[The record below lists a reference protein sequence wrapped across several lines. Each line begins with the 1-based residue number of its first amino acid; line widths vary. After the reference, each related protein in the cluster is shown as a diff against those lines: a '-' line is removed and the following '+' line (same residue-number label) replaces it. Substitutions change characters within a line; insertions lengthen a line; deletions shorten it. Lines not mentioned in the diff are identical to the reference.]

1 MGTPFGVIRWAELD
15 IYSPDSRGEHNPVE
29 ISFDYADVDAAVEN
43 GAIEIIM
50 QYVRRRCFDRLVQL
64 SFVVYIKA
72 LICNPNKRKE
82 QSQNRASNP
91 SSSTHNNM
99 TPNLNSA
106 FVGINYY

>member
-50 QYVRRRCFDRLVQL
+50 QYVRRRCFGRLKFIVMTGLYSCPL
-64 SFVVYIKA
+64 SSI
-72 LICNPNKRKE
+72 
-82 QSQNRASNP
+82 
-91 SSSTHNNM
+91 
-99 TPNLNSA
+99 
-106 FVGINYY
+106 